1 MNSVSR
7 LQKYSALA
15 AAPCASLGA
24 GALGVGALGALAVG
38 GISVEATADGITTVT
53 ASSSGTSWSNQAVF
67 SAGDID
73 FRVFA
78 HWYYNSG
85 TTGNSASMGLS
96 IGNRDDAGS
105 MQFWSGSTQSKVI
118 SASATGVGHTNSG
131 FGGSRLRTEGVS
143 SAYHVFNELGTGE
156 TGSDRYL
163 GFFVQNELTSDYVA
177 GWINFDFERALG
189 IRAFTINAWAF
200 NVGDSDTYITMPANG
215 GAAPVPGIGG
225 LAGLAMGAAGVRR
238 KRQRV
243 A

>member
-38 GISVEATADGITTVT
+38 GISVEATADGIATVT
-53 ASSSGTSWSNQAVF
+53 ASSSDAGRSREAVF
-67 SAGDID
+67 SAGGID
-73 FRVFA
+73 FNVFA
-78 HWYYNSG
+78 NWYNS
-85 TTGNSASMGLS
+85 SSWYFASMGLS
-96 IGNRDDAGS
+96 ISNRHNAGP
-105 MQFWSGSTQSKVI
+105 MKFWAGGTQSKEI
-118 SASATGVGHTNSG
+118 SDFATGVGHTNSG
-131 FGGSRLRTEGVS
+131 YGGSLVS
-143 SAYHVFNELGTGE
+143 TSGGSQFRSFNELGTGE

-189 IRAFTINAWAF
+189 IRSFTINAWAF
-200 NVGDSDTYITMPANG
+200 NVGDSDTSITMPANG
-215 GAAPVPGIGG
+215 GAAAPVPGIGG
-225 LAGLAMGAAGVRR
+225 LAALAMGAAGVRR

>member
-1 MNSVSR
+1 MMNSVSR

-24 GALGVGALGALAVG
+24 GALGAGALGALAVG

-67 SAGDID
+67 SAGGID
-73 FRVFA
+73 FNVFA
-78 HWYYNSG
+78 NWYNSSSS
-85 TTGNSASMGLS
+85 NSASMGLS
-96 IGNRDDAGS
+96 IDNRDDAGP
-105 MQFWSGSTQSKVI
+105 MQFWSGGTQSKVI
-118 SASATGVGHTNSG
+118 SASATGAGHTNSG
-131 FGGSRLRTEGVS
+131 YGGSRWSAFGAS
-143 SAYHVFNELGTGE
+143 SGNYYFNELGTGE

-189 IRAFTINAWAF
+189 IRSFTINAWGF

-225 LAGLAMGAAGVRR
+225 LAALAMGAAGVRR

>member
-24 GALGVGALGALAVG
+24 GALGAGALGALAIG
-38 GISVEATADGITTVT
+38 GISVEATAGVITTVT

-67 SAGDID
+67 DAGGID
-73 FRVFA
+73 FNVFA
-78 HWYYNSG
+78 FFSG
-85 TTGNSASMGLS
+85 SISSASMGLS
-96 IGNRDDAGS
+96 IDNRGDAGP
-105 MQFWSGSTQSKVI
+105 MQFWSGGTQSKVI
-118 SASATGVGHTNSG
+118 SAGATGAGHTNNG
-131 FGGSRLRTEGVS
+131 YGGSQVGN
-143 SAYHVFNELGTGE
+143 FNELGTGE

-163 GFFVQNELTSDYVA
+163 GFFVQSELTSDYVA
-177 GWINFDFERALG
+177 GWINFDFDRTEG
-189 IRAFTINAWAF
+189 IRAFTLNAWAF
-200 NVGDSDTYITMPANG
+200 NVGDSDTSITMPANG

-225 LAGLAMGAAGVRR
+225 LAALAMGAAGMRR